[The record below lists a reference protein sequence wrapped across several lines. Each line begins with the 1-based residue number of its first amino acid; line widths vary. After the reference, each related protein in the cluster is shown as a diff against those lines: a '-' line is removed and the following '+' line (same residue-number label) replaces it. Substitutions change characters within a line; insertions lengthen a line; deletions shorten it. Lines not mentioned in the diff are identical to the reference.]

1 VSQSS
6 PAPTGGAANFAGVL
20 YQILQTL
27 KTVAY
32 YTLERVQKDVV
43 LIAEPHG
50 GDLQEQTL
58 TTRTVSQF
66 KTTTEE
72 TWSLKT
78 VVGKVLPDLY
88 LAVDLSKPSRYR
100 FVSNARIGTW
110 AGAYEFF
117 RKLHDREATTGD
129 ELLALDA
136 TVKRKFAKGYQA
148 TERELFLEVVQSV
161 RSHGDAPEE
170 TKSQTITKVWHLLSS
185 FEMPEL
191 ASQEDAEREIER
203 LMRELGVA
211 PDDVAEK
218 RAALIG
224 FLAMRSAP
232 GNGRFEPHELLGQ
245 AKLSGIPLSA
255 RERSAEI
262 ARQLFQDDIARAGY
276 TSAVRIDRGF
286 ALPPPDPRRITSFSG
301 PSGYGKSWG
310 MMEAAERVAGE
321 YDHPVVYV
329 RATGDAAGDFGQ
341 AAGKISRE
349 VLGRSESNSLR
360 ELALDVNDL
369 LPDDNKPWL
378 TVCVDNV
385 QSMAEAEG
393 LLANDREFDRVRV
406 LFTATAEVGQA
417 LRNRRDVAVVDVDT
431 FTRTE
436 LERYLDQHG
445 WDWSEV
451 PTDIRQLIRQP
462 LLARLFV
469 ELAGDS
475 EWKGTN
481 EYALF
486 AAYWERL
493 TSGLQTDYPQDPVI
507 LRELALE
514 TAMERVGYP
523 WSAKTLR
530 NAGIDDEVRR
540 RLERTGWLR
549 READAGASIWHDRLL
564 NWAVAEAL
572 AGNVRSGAMTLDQ
585 FASALV
591 GCAPRFGRTRY
602 GYVPMDALWLASA
615 EGELSTE
622 DQVRVLRKLE
632 GKDVI
637 HFDSLYG
644 RDLVTTLGARI
655 LPALIMRVEQMDSDH
670 RHEASILAAALFRTV
685 GRELFSDQ
693 LAAFLAHQHVRVQE
707 VALRYVRKSPRREL
721 LDQIWE
727 IHVGRQSSA
736 DSRLR
741 RVDYEITYAALATGC
756 RHSPEWLRRRISES
770 TTESARIWD
779 LAFLLAGLG
788 NDEGNVIWRD
798 TKNHLFAI
806 LPQSHARGVVR
817 CVDVYKDREEIERLT
832 GWLEEEQDAL
842 GSAAFSALVTIDP
855 ERAVASIERLRAREL
870 GLTRS
875 WWMPWLMLKLPEA
888 TQEKLRRRLL
898 AAPED
903 LWDAAQYFSDFEELI
918 DPETLETLLQMLMAL
933 IPRYLTQ
940 APGTRHGRPDVI
952 LRVIARCTYAPQ
964 LRVLESHRGD
974 ASEKQLTELAIHW
987 LKNDRHDSELKY
999 LRVVLQRIGGDG
1011 YVELARESL
1020 RRLGPDDYSSDLDV
1034 AEPCVPDITPELQ
1047 DVADRFI
1054 DADPQSQAHTLAFYA
1069 LRLLASVGDRGRLI
1083 TAALKRAG
1091 NIEIDVPHLL
1101 TGHPATDDESFAKL
1115 LGRFEHSAGDE
1126 QERAT
1131 YALGM
1136 TGRADAIPH
1145 LRRASN
1151 DATDSETRNAA
1162 HYAIDALINEGITAD
1177 LSIISSSVEP
1187 ITRFRA
1193 LLQIG
1198 TTDALDELERELLSI
1213 NSDEPDLLDFGA
1225 VLLDP
1230 IRGPRVGDWMWRNM
1244 QAHNVRF
1251 WHARWWNAL
1260 RYARGGRDVLNEY
1273 ATDGPL
1279 SIRRFAT
1286 AALAAVDSNATS
1298 SMIERAMR
1306 SYVTDHDDLA
1316 EIYLRG
1322 DDPKR
1327 ATAFLRNH
1335 MTAEINESCRMAIG
1349 RAFRRYPSAIAPM
1362 LPEMFSAPDAETR
1375 RCACDIA
1382 GWLQS
1387 APYRTELMV
1396 LAFDDLAMHVRQA
1409 AIDALQRQEEFLAAE
1424 ELHRELIAALGIR
1437 AFTYADALAETAD
1450 PIVLSRNDDPLCI
1463 WPAMAGRPRLLSL
1476 HMEEKLEKCAKAVE
1490 KRAEEK
1496 TGDRQRAVD

>member
-1 VSQSS
+1 MSQSS

-72 TWSLKT
+72 TWSLRT

-88 LAVDLSKPSRYR
+88 LALDLSKPSRYR

-110 AGAYEFF
+110 GRAYEFF
-117 RKLHDREATTGD
+117 QKLRDREATTGD
-129 ELLALDA
+129 ELRALDA
-136 TVKRKFAKGYQA
+136 TVKRKFAKGYEA

-161 RSHGDAPEE
+161 RSHGDAPDE
-170 TKSQTITKVWHLLSS
+170 TESQTITKVWHLLSS
-185 FEMPEL
+185 FEMPEP

-232 GNGRFEPHELLGQ
+232 GNGRFEPHELLRQ

-262 ARQLFQDDIARAGY
+262 ARQLFQDDISRAGY

-286 ALPPPDPRRITSFSG
+286 ALPPDPMRVTSFSG

-310 MMEAAERVAGE
+310 MMAAAQRVAGE

-329 RATGDAAGDFGQ
+329 RATGDAARDFGQ
-341 AAGKISRE
+341 AAAKISRE

-360 ELALDVNDL
+360 ELALDVKDL
-369 LPDDNKPWL
+369 LPDDDRPWL

-393 LLANDREFDRVRV
+393 LLVNDRELDRVRV
-406 LFTATAEVGQA
+406 LFTAPAEVGRA
-417 LRNRRDVAVVDVDT
+417 LRNRTEVAIVDVDT
-431 FTRTE
+431 FTRPE

-451 PTDIRQLIRQP
+451 PADIRQLIRQP

-469 ELAGDS
+469 EVAGDS
-475 EWKGTN
+475 VWKGTT

-493 TSGLQTDYPQDPVI
+493 RSGQQTDYPQDAVI
-507 LRELALE
+507 LRDLALE
-514 TAMERVGYP
+514 TANERTGYP

-530 NAGIDDEVRR
+530 EAGIDDEVRR
-540 RLERTGWLR
+540 RLERTGWLQ
-549 READAGASIWHDRLL
+549 RETDAGASIWHDRLL

-572 AGNVRSGAMTLDQ
+572 VGNVRSGVMTVDE

-591 GCAPRFGRTRY
+591 RCAPRFGHTRY
-602 GYVPMDALWLASA
+602 GYVPMDSLWLASA

-632 GKDVI
+632 EKDAL
-637 HFDSLYG
+637 HLDSLYG
-644 RDLVTTLGARI
+644 GDLVPTLGARI
-655 LPALIMRVEQMDSDH
+655 LPALIMRVEQMDTNH

-685 GRELFSDQ
+685 GRELFNDQ
-693 LAAFLAHQHVRVQE
+693 LAAFLAHQNVRIQE
-707 VALRYVRKSPRREL
+707 VALRYVTKSPRREL

-727 IHVGRQSSA
+727 VHVERQSSA

-741 RVDYEITYAALATGC
+741 RVDYEITYAALAAGC
-756 RHSPEWLRRRISES
+756 RRAPEWLRRRISES
-770 TTESARIWD
+770 TSESARAWD

-817 CVDVYKDREEIERLT
+817 CVDVYRDREEIERLM

-842 GSAAFSALVTIDP
+842 GAAAFAALVTLDP
-855 ERAVASIERLRAREL
+855 MKAVASIERLRAREL

-875 WWMPWLMLKLPEA
+875 WWMPWLMLTLPEA
-888 TQEKLRRRLL
+888 TQDKLRRRLL

-903 LWDAAQYFSDFEELI
+903 LWDAAQYFSGFEELI
-918 DPETLETLLQMLMAL
+918 HPETLETLLRMLIAL
-933 IPRYLTQ
+933 IPEYLTQ
-940 APGTRHGRPDVI
+940 APGTRHGRPDVL
-952 LRVIARCTYAPQ
+952 LRVIARCTHAPQ

-974 ASEKQLTELAIHW
+974 TSEKQLTELAIHS
-987 LKNDRHDSELKY
+987 LKDDRHGSELKS

-1020 RRLGPDDYSSDLDV
+1020 RSLGPDDYSSDLDV
-1034 AEPCVPDITPELQ
+1034 AEPCVADVTPELQ

-1054 DADPQSQAHTLAFYA
+1054 DADPQSQAHTLGFYA
-1069 LRLLASVGDRGRLI
+1069 LRLLASVGDRERLI

-1101 TGHPATDDESFAKL
+1101 TGHPATNDESFAKL
-1115 LGRFEHSAGDE
+1115 LDRFENSAGDE

-1151 DATDSETRNAA
+1151 DANSSETRNAA

-1193 LLQIG
+1193 LLHIG
-1198 TTDALDELERELLSI
+1198 TTDALDELEKELLSI
-1213 NSDEPDLLDFGA
+1213 NSDDPDLLDFGA

-1306 SYVTDHDDLA
+1306 RYVTDHDDLA

-1327 ATAFLRNH
+1327 ATVFLRDH
-1335 MTAEINESCRMAIG
+1335 MIVEINESCRMAIG
-1349 RAFRRYPSAIAPM
+1349 RAFRRYPAATGPM

-1382 GWLQS
+1382 GWLHS
-1387 APYRTELMV
+1387 APYRSELTA
-1396 LAFDDLAMHVRQA
+1396 LAFDDLSMHVRQA
-1409 AIDALQRQEEFLAAE
+1409 ATDALQRQEEFLAAE
-1424 ELHRELIAALGIR
+1424 ELRTELIAASGTR

-1450 PIVLSRNDDPLCI
+1450 PIVLSRTDDPLGI
-1463 WPAMAGRPRLLSL
+1463 WSAIAGKPRLLSL
-1476 HMEEKLEKCAKAVE
+1476 HLQEKLDTCAKAVE
-1490 KRAEEK
+1490 KRAEDK
-1496 TGDRQRAVD
+1496 TRDRQRD